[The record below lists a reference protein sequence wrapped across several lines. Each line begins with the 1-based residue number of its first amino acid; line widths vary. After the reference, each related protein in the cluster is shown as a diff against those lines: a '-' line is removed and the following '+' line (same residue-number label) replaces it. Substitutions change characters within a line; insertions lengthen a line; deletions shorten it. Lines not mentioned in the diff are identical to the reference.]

1 MSSRLAALTARRAA
15 LQAEC
20 AQQRDGAA
28 LAYGEIEQSVARVDR
43 VVATVRR
50 LTPFLVVGGAVALL
64 VIGPSRVLPLLRRGV
79 ALSMYAREA
88 RRLLS

>member
-20 AQQRDGAA
+20 ALQRDGAG
-28 LAYGEIEQSVARVDR
+28 LAYAEIEQSVARVDA
-43 VVATVRR
+43 VVSTVRR
-50 LTPFLVVGGAVALL
+50 LTPVLVAAGAIGLLL
-64 VIGPSRVLPLLRRGV
+64 VGPSRVLSVLRRGV

-88 RRLLS
+88 RRLLR

>member
-20 AQQRDGAA
+20 ALQRDGTA
-28 LAYGEIEQSVARVDR
+28 LAYDEIEQGVARVDR

-50 LTPFLVVGGAVALL
+50 LTPFLVAAGAIGLL
-64 VIGPSRVLPLLRRGV
+64 VIGPSRVLPLLRRGIAV
-79 ALSMYAREA
+79 SMYAREA
-88 RRLLS
+88 RRLLR

>member
-1 MSSRLAALTARRAA
+1 MSSRLAALTARREA

-20 AQQRDGAA
+20 ALQRVGAG
-28 LAYGEIEQSVARVDR
+28 LAYGEIEQSVARVDQ

-50 LTPFLVVGGAVALL
+50 LTPLIVAAGAIGLL

>member
-20 AQQRDGAA
+20 SLQREGAA

-50 LTPFLVVGGAVALL
+50 LTPLLVAAGAIGLL
-64 VIGPSRVLPLLRRGV
+64 VIGPSRLLPLLRRGV

>member
-1 MSSRLAALTARRAA
+1 MSSRLAALTARRKA
-15 LQAEC
+15 LQAAC

-28 LAYGEIEQSVARVDR
+28 VAYGEIEQSVARVDR

-50 LTPFLVVGGAVALL
+50 LTPFLVVGGAIALL
-64 VIGPSRVLPLLRRGV
+64 IIGPSRVLPLLRRGV

>member
-1 MSSRLAALTARRAA
+1 MSSRLAVLTARRAA

-20 AQQRDGAA
+20 ALQREGAT

-50 LTPFLVVGGAVALL
+50 LTPLLVAAGAIGLL
-64 VIGPSRVLPLLRRGV
+64 VIGPSRVLSLLRRGV
-79 ALSMYAREA
+79 AVSLYAREA
-88 RRLLS
+88 RRLLG

>member
-28 LAYGEIEQSVARVDR
+28 LAYDEIEQSVARVDR

-50 LTPFLVVGGAVALL
+50 LTPLLVVGGAVALL

-88 RRLLS
+88 RRLLG

>member
-20 AQQRDGAA
+20 ALQRDGAA

-50 LTPFLVVGGAVALL
+50 LTPLLVAAGAIGLLVV
-64 VIGPSRVLPLLRRGV
+64 GPSRVLHLLRRGV

>member
-20 AQQRDGAA
+20 AQQRDGAS
-28 LAYGEIEQSVARVDR
+28 LAYDEIEQSVARVDR

-50 LTPFLVVGGAVALL
+50 LTPWLVVGGAVALL

-88 RRLLS
+88 RRLLG

>member
-1 MSSRLAALTARRAA
+1 MSSRLAALTARRKA
-15 LQAEC
+15 LQAAC
-20 AQQRDGAA
+20 DQQRDGAA

-50 LTPFLVVGGAVALL
+50 LTPFLVVGGAIALL
-64 VIGPSRVLPLLRRGV
+64 IIGPSRVLPLLRRGV

-88 RRLLS
+88 RRLLI

>member
-1 MSSRLAALTARRAA
+1 MSSRLVALSARRAA

-20 AQQRDGAA
+20 TLQRDDAA
-28 LAYGEIEQSVARVDR
+28 LAYGDIEQSVARVDR

-50 LTPFLVVGGAVALL
+50 LTPLLVAAGAVGLL
-64 VIGPSRVLPLLRRGV
+64 VIGPSRLLPLLRRGV
-79 ALSMYAREA
+79 TLSMYAREA

>member
-50 LTPFLVVGGAVALL
+50 LTPLLVVGGAVALL

-88 RRLLS
+88 RRLLG

>member
-1 MSSRLAALTARRAA
+1 MSSRLALLTARRMA

-20 AQQRDGAA
+20 ALQRDGAA
-28 LAYGEIEQSVARVDR
+28 LAYGEIEDSVARVDR

-50 LTPFLVVGGAVALL
+50 LTPLLVTAGAIGLLVV
-64 VIGPSRVLPLLRRGV
+64 GPSRVLHLLRRGV

>member
-1 MSSRLAALTARRAA
+1 MNSRLAALTARRAA

-20 AQQRDGAA
+20 ALQREGAA

-50 LTPFLVVGGAVALL
+50 LTPLLVAAGAVGLLVVG
-64 VIGPSRVLPLLRRGV
+64 PSRILHLLRRGV

-88 RRLLS
+88 RRLLG

>member
-28 LAYGEIEQSVARVDR
+28 LAYGEIEQSVGRVDR

-50 LTPFLVVGGAVALL
+50 LTPLLVIGGAVVLL
-64 VIGPSRVLPLLRRGV
+64 AVGPSRVLPLLRKGV

-88 RRLLS
+88 RRLLP

>member
-20 AQQRDGAA
+20 ALQRDETAM
-28 LAYGEIEQSVARVDR
+28 AYGQIEQGVARVDR
-43 VVATVRR
+43 VVAAVRR
-50 LTPFLVVGGAVALL
+50 LTPILVLGGAIALL
-64 VIGPSRVLPLLRRGV
+64 AVGPSRTVKLARRGI
-79 ALSMYAREA
+79 ALTLYAREA